1 MVTMPGARPGASAP
15 LRVALSVLT
24 MYPGAMGGGET
35 YARELAKQ
43 LARQPDIDVTVYV
56 PSNAAGWSHEA
67 PETVVAKVHSGT
79 GSKARIRGMLSAFGH
94 ARRARALMS
103 GSEVVYF
110 PFTVPVPRPSRHQA
124 FVLMIFDV
132 QHLDLPELFTPA
144 ERAFRRLTYDRPARR
159 ADAVITISEFTKA
172 RIVHHLGIDP
182 DRIHVAHLGAERE
195 QFTPNFGPRGD
206 FLFYPARAW
215 PHKNHA
221 RLFEAFALLRQH
233 RPELRLVLTGGDL
246 ARLGELPPG
255 VDWRGHVSGTELS
268 GLYRSAAAVVFPS
281 LYEGFGLPPLE
292 AMASGCP
299 VASSNAG
306 SLPEI
311 CGDAAEMFDP
321 TDPQAIADAV
331 DRALA
336 NEADLGRRGVAR
348 AAEFSWERCGREH
361 ADVFRLVA
369 DRRLTA

>member
-1 MVTMPGARPGASAP
+1 MVYVTGSRLGASAR

-43 LARQPDIDVTVYV
+43 LAGQPDVDVTVYV
-56 PSNAAGWSHEA
+56 PSNAAGWSEEA
-67 PETVVAKVHSGT
+67 TETVVAGVHSGT

-94 ARRARALMS
+94 ARRARALMREA
-103 GSEVVYF
+103 EVVYF
-110 PFTVPVPRPSRHQA
+110 PFTVPVPRPSRHQGFA
-124 FVLMIFDV
+124 LMIFDV
-132 QHLDLPELFTPA
+132 QHRDLPELFTLA
-144 ERAFRRLTYDRPARR
+144 ERVFRWLTYDRPARR

-172 RIVHHLGIDP
+172 RIVHHLGISP
-182 DRIHVAHLGAERE
+182 DRIHVAHLGAASE
-195 QFTPNFGPRGD
+195 QFTPNLGPRGD

-221 RLFEAFALLRQH
+221 RLFAAFALLRQNH
-233 RPELRLVLTGGDL
+233 PGLRLVLTGGDL
-246 ARLGELPPG
+246 EKLGTLPAG
-255 VDWRGHVSGTELS
+255 VDWRGHVSGPELAE
-268 GLYRSAAAVVFPS
+268 LYRSAAVVVFPS

-321 TDPQAIADAV
+321 TDPRAIADAV
-331 DRALA
+331 ERALA
-336 NEADLGRRGVAR
+336 NAAALGRRGVVR
-348 AAEFSWERCGREH
+348 AGEFSWERCGREH

-369 DRRLTA
+369 ERRRTT